1 MKNKVNHNNI
11 FESYI
16 AQDLFIL
23 DIIDKIASD
32 WKEAGRQEFTRD
44 NFEDFIFEEFSG
56 WMELGL
62 QEYLEEEFGEEDEM

>member
-23 DIIDKIASD
+23 DIIDRIASD
-32 WKEAGRQEFTRD
+32 WKEADRQEFTRD
-44 NFEDFIFEEFSG
+44 NFEDFIFEDFSN

-62 QEYLEEEFGEEDEM
+62 QEYSEEEFGEEDEM

>member
-32 WKEAGRQEFTRD
+32 WKEANRQEFTRD
-44 NFEDFIFEEFSG
+44 NFEDFIFEEFSN

-62 QEYLEEEFGEEDEM
+62 QEYLEEEFGGK